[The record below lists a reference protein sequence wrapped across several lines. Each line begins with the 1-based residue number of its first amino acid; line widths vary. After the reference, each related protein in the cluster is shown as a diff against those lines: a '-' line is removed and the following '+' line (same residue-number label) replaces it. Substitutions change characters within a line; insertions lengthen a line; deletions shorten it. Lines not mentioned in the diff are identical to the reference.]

1 VIPPATVIDYLD
13 THAGAFTALLTA
25 VLILVTVYY
34 AVQNQRMVGEMRKTR
49 ELALL
54 PKLALEFHHLA
65 PAVVSLAV
73 KNVGPGAALGIDVRV
88 IYEPIGEAA
97 SEERRWRRN
106 VLVSCEQHDFRPP
119 GELNDNINALP
130 EHYRMIRLV
139 GSMRDAAG
147 KAHDVD
153 EVFENLADWREVLH
167 ASGQRYVAE
176 PERRL
181 ADALGKKLEGPL
193 RTLAQRLQGITTAV
207 RELTPPSPEDAE
219 DA

>member
-1 VIPPATVIDYLD
+1 MIPPATVIDYLD

-34 AVQNQRMVGEMRKTR
+34 AAQNQRMVGEMRKTR

-65 PAVVSLAV
+65 PAVVMVAV

-88 IYEPIGEAA
+88 IYEPIGDESA
-97 SEERRWRRN
+97 EERRWRRN
-106 VLVSCEQHDFRPP
+106 VLVSGEQHEFRPP
-119 GELNDNINALP
+119 GELNDNINVLP
-130 EHYRMIRLV
+130 ERYRTIRLI
-139 GSMRDAAG
+139 GSMSDAAG

-153 EVFENLADWREVLH
+153 EVFADLADWREVLRT
-167 ASGQRYVAE
+167 AGGRYVAE

-181 ADALGKKLEGPL
+181 ADALGKKLEQPL
-193 RTLAQRLQGITTAV
+193 GTLAQRLQGIATAV
-207 RELTPPSPEDAE
+207 RELTPPSSENADDA
-219 DA
+219 